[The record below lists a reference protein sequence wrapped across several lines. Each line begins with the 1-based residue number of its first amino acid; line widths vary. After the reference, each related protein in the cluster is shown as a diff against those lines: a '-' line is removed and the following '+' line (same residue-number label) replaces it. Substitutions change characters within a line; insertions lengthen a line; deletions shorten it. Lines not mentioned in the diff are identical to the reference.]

1 VPLLVF
7 INAYLLSSINK
18 VVKENSMSQSSKGEL
33 VVKSVATAVVAT
45 AIVEAGIGM
54 TKTLARQPLVLLG
67 LGMVTGYFSYKYRKE
82 IIAIS
87 GHTVEQGR
95 DFVVRQKNHLG
106 ELLNEVQS
114 DNTPDDSCD
123 FIDP

>member
-1 VPLLVF
+1 
-7 INAYLLSSINK
+7 
-18 VVKENSMSQSSKGEL
+18 
-33 VVKSVATAVVAT
+33 
-45 AIVEAGIGM
+45 M
-54 TKTLARQPLVLLG
+54 TKTMARQPLVLLG

>member
-1 VPLLVF
+1 
-7 INAYLLSSINK
+7 
-18 VVKENSMSQSSKGEL
+18 MSQSSRGEL

-45 AIVEAGIGM
+45 AIVEAGISL
-54 TKTLARQPLVLLG
+54 TKTVARQPLVLLG

-87 GHTVEQGR
+87 SHTAEQGK

-106 ELLNEVQS
+106 ELLNEVQGG
-114 DNTPDDSCD
+114 NTPDRY
-123 FIDP
+123 

>member
-1 VPLLVF
+1 VF

>member
-1 VPLLVF
+1 
-7 INAYLLSSINK
+7 
-18 VVKENSMSQSSKGEL
+18 MSQASRGEM

-87 GHTVEQGR
+87 SHTAEQSK
-95 DFVVRQKNHLG
+95 DFVLRQKNHLND
-106 ELLNEVQS
+106 LLNEIQGG
-114 DNTPDDSCD
+114 DTPEDSQ
-123 FIDP
+123 P

>member
-1 VPLLVF
+1 
-7 INAYLLSSINK
+7 
-18 VVKENSMSQSSKGEL
+18 MSQASRGEV

-67 LGMVTGYFSYKYRKE
+67 LGMVTGYLSYKYRKE

-87 GHTVEQGR
+87 SHTAEQGK
-95 DFVVRQKNHLG
+95 DFVLRQKDHFND
-106 ELLNEVQS
+106 LLNEIQGGDTS
-114 DNTPDDSCD
+114 EDSQ
-123 FIDP
+123 P